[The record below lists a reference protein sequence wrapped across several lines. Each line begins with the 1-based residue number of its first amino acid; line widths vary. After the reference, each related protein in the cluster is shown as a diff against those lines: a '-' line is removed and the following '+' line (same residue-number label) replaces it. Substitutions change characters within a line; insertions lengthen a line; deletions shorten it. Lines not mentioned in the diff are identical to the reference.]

1 MWCHTSIVCDIC
13 RLAAGRKNI
22 MEYVYEIESVCAGY
36 DRVESAKKHSDK
48 TDNVRKADSSYNTRD
63 VLHDISIRLPAGRNV
78 CILGENGCG
87 KTTLLRTMTGLLPY
101 SGQILLDGHDLRK
114 MRRKEIASDVS
125 MMSQFS
131 DMFFSYTVYETVMLG
146 RYLHSGKRFG
156 GNSDG
161 DRDAVMKC
169 LETTNLLD
177 IKDRRITELSGG
189 QLQRV
194 YLARTFAQDAPVI
207 LVDEPT
213 NHLDL
218 KHQQELVSYLQK
230 WSKEDGHTVIGVF
243 HDINLAMQIADNLI
257 FMKDGRIVSYG
268 KADEVLTSESLRKV
282 YDFDVAGYMRESLAN
297 WQKI

>member
-1 MWCHTSIVCDIC
+1 MSVEDRVSAASDHTEINCFE
-13 RLAAGRKNI
+13 LKN
-22 MEYVYEIESVCAGY
+22 VCAGY
-36 DRVESAKKHSDK
+36 D
-48 TDNVRKADSSYNTRD
+48 TNN

-101 SGQILLDGHDLRK
+101 SGQILLDRHDLRK
-114 MRRKEIASDVS
+114 MKRKEIASDVS

-146 RYLHSGKRFG
+146 RYLHSEKRFG

-207 LVDEPT
+207 LLDEPT